1 MKTKIQLIDKIS
13 NQVIYEGKALIESDL
28 SKEKLVF
35 QDEERTYVW
44 KVFEKGLIIE
54 TISEANVHLTLRQ
67 DHSTQGHVRTDFG
80 QIDLQCRT
88 TLYKIDKNYVEVVYE
103 LLQGKDSQNFHFI
116 LYKMNKEE
124 LHEIH

>member
-67 DHSTQGHVRTDFG
+67 DHSTQGHICTDFG

-116 LYKMNKEE
+116 LYKMNEEE

>member
-54 TISEANVHLTLRQ
+54 TISEANVHLTLLQ
-67 DHSTQGHVRTDFG
+67 DHSTQGHIRTDFG

-116 LYKMNKEE
+116 LYKMNEEE

>member
-13 NQVIYEGKALIESDL
+13 NQVIFEGDALIESDL

-54 TISEANVHLTLRQ
+54 TISEAYVHLTLRQ
-67 DHSTQGHVRTDFG
+67 DHSTKGHIHTDFG

-116 LYKMNKEE
+116 LYKMNEEE

>member
-67 DHSTQGHVRTDFG
+67 DHSTQGHVRMDFG

-116 LYKMNKEE
+116 LYKMNEEE

>member
-67 DHSTQGHVRTDFG
+67 DHSTQGYIRTDFG

-116 LYKMNKEE
+116 LYKMNEEE

>member
-54 TISEANVHLTLRQ
+54 TISEANVHFN
-67 DHSTQGHVRTDFG
+67 SAAG
-80 QIDLQCRT
+80 
-88 TLYKIDKNYVEVVYE
+88 
-103 LLQGKDSQNFHFI
+103 S
-116 LYKMNKEE
+116 
-124 LHEIH
+124 

>member
-67 DHSTQGHVRTDFG
+67 DHSTKGIFVRT
-80 QIDLQCRT
+80 L
-88 TLYKIDKNYVEVVYE
+88 DK
-103 LLQGKDSQNFHFI
+103 
-116 LYKMNKEE
+116 
-124 LHEIH
+124 

>member
-67 DHSTQGHVRTDFG
+67 DHSTQGHVRRDFG

-116 LYKMNKEE
+116 LYKMNEEE

>member
-54 TISEANVHLTLRQ
+54 TISKANVHLTLWQ
-67 DHSTQGHVRTDFG
+67 DHSTQGHIRTDFG

-116 LYKMNKEE
+116 LYKMNEEE

>member
-67 DHSTQGHVRTDFG
+67 DQSTQGHIRTDFG

-116 LYKMNKEE
+116 LYKMNEEE

>member
-67 DHSTQGHVRTDFG
+67 DYSTQGHIRTDFG

-116 LYKMNKEE
+116 LYKMNEEE